1 MRPRTSFSFTAVL
14 SAASLLHLH
23 IGPARAIT
31 VTSYANDFVD
41 PKYVLAKDFTNFTI
55 EAQDTIVAWA
65 EELAAQGPWSVM
77 NKTYAPPTGNK
88 HDYMSWAPYWWPDC
102 SKVGNTTELTP
113 QEIWVTCPYVSRDGL
128 FNPDGRTI
136 NDIGE
141 FEDMANAIL
150 YNSLAWAIN
159 GSSVYSANVARFINT
174 WFLAPDTAM
183 TPNLAYG
190 QMQRG
195 PNGQNGTHTGIL
207 DLKCMAKVVSG
218 ILVLR
223 EGKAPEWTS
232 DIDTA
237 LNNWTKEY
245 ISWLTSASIALEE
258 KAATNNHGTF
268 YYNQLAALQ
277 ILVGDTAGAKQTLEE
292 YFTTQYTWQIVANG
306 DQPLETARTRPY
318 HYRAYN
324 LAAMITNAK
333 LGAYIGYDVW
343 SLKTSKGTTIKD
355 ALDYAITMPAGSEAA
370 SELWP
375 NVVAVGAIYGDT
387 AGTYAKWML
396 DNAGNT
402 YPADAQFLWN
412 QPFSDSGLVA
422 AAATSTGSNSSS
434 SGVRQQDGAL
444 TPLGAS
450 WNVLAMAVGAAV
462 VALFA

>member
-1 MRPRTSFSFTAVL
+1 MRS
-14 SAASLLHLH
+14 
-23 IGPARAIT
+23 
-31 VTSYANDFVD
+31 
-41 PKYVLAKDFTNFTI
+41 
-55 EAQDTIVAWA
+55 
-65 EELAAQGPWSVM
+65 
-77 NKTYAPPTGNK
+77 
-88 HDYMSWAPYWWPDC
+88 
-102 SKVGNTTELTP
+102 
-113 QEIWVTCPYVSRDGL
+113 
-128 FNPDGRTI
+128 
-136 NDIGE
+136 
-141 FEDMANAIL
+141 
-150 YNSLAWAIN
+150 
-159 GSSVYSANVARFINT
+159 
-174 WFLAPDTAM
+174 
-183 TPNLAYG
+183 
-190 QMQRG
+190 
-195 PNGQNGTHTGIL
+195 
-207 DLKCMAKVVSG
+207 
-218 ILVLR
+218 
-223 EGKAPEWTS
+223 
-232 DIDTA
+232 
-237 LNNWTKEY
+237 
-245 ISWLTSASIALEE
+245 
-258 KAATNNHGTF
+258 NHGTF

-306 DQPLETARTRPY
+306 DQVRPTWEASTSLVTSFAHYPLHSSAPRDRPHAPIPLSRIQPCCHDRTCTRPATA
-318 HYRAYN
+318 HPQHAN
-324 LAAMITNAK
+324 VPSCHAQTNAK

-444 TPLGAS
+444 APLGAS